1 MKKLMLCFFLS
12 ILFINAYSQDTICT
26 MVMQDVVH
34 KFDYYT
40 NTILESNEHTEG
52 SVFINVSDG
61 EVLCLHLFD
70 EKKRYRKVIRYYNDG
85 DVVKDILNSKSN
97 VYYTTGP
104 VRVEVRRS
112 TILKI

>member
-1 MKKLMLCFFLS
+1 MLCSALS
-12 ILFINAYSQDTICT
+12 ILFFNSYSQDTICT
-26 MVMQDVVH
+26 MVTQDVAH

-40 NTILESNEHTEG
+40 DTILESNEHTQG
-52 SVFINVSDG
+52 PVVINVSDG
-61 EVLCLHLFD
+61 EVLCLHLYD
-70 EKKRYRKVIRYYNDG
+70 KKKRYRKVIFYYNDG

-104 VRVEVRRS
+104 VRVEVRRP